1 VRTNGP
7 VDSKRARGGEPME
20 FTVIQDVA
28 FGGVLAIPRGATVRG
43 VIAEVKRPDS
53 GSLTGSSELALE
65 LTSLELMGQSY
76 PLQSDMFKVKGPG
89 KGGRSA
95 GNVVGGALIGAIIGG
110 AIGHGEGA
118 AIGAVAGGGAGAAA
132 SAASSGPGVWIPAEA
147 LVSFHLAMPVTVAP
161 VTAQE
166 AMRLAQ
172 GLNPG
177 GPNLYRRAP
186 YPPPNGYRPYP
197 YAYAPV
203 YYRPYYYAGG
213 YYYWR

>member
-1 VRTNGP
+1 MGRWTASVH
-7 VDSKRARGGEPME
+7 KGGEPID

-28 FGGVLAIPRGATVRG
+28 FDGVLAIPRGATVHG
-43 VIAEVKRPDS
+43 VIAEVKRPES
-53 GSLTGSSELALE
+53 GSLTGSHELALE
-65 LTSLELMGQSY
+65 LTSLDLMGQSY

-110 AIGHGEGA
+110 AIGGGQGA
-118 AIGAVAGGGAGAAA
+118 AIGAVAGGGTGAAA

-147 LVSFHLAMPVTVAP
+147 LVSFHLGTPVTVAP
-161 VTAQE
+161 VSTRRGDAVG
-166 AMRLAQ
+166 A
-172 GLNPG
+172 GVGSG
-177 GPNLYRRAP
+177 GPNLYRRGP
-186 YPPPNGYRPYP
+186 YGYPYRPS
-197 YAYAPV
+197 AYAPV